1 MQNLGNF
8 ELNFTKIDKKLR
20 LQTNFT
26 DVYETSKFYRKVI
39 SFRSM
44 RLKGSTQITDTQARL
59 ALKLKRQKICS
70 TILFHFKIKVLV

>member
-26 DVYETSKFYRKVI
+26 DVYESSKFYRKVI

-59 ALKLKRQKICS
+59 ALSENMFNNFISL
-70 TILFHFKIKVLV
+70 

>member
-26 DVYETSKFYRKVI
+26 DVYESSKFYRKVI
-39 SFRSM
+39 SFRRM
-44 RLKGSTQITDTQARL
+44 RLKGSTQNHRQTSQTCSSDRKYVQQFYFT
-59 ALKLKRQKICS
+59 LK
-70 TILFHFKIKVLV
+70 

>member
-26 DVYETSKFYRKVI
+26 DVYESSKFYRKVI

-44 RLKGSTQITDTQARL
+44 RLKGSTQNHRQTSQTCSQAQAAGNMFNNFISL
-59 ALKLKRQKICS
+59 LK
-70 TILFHFKIKVLV
+70 